1 MDEFE
6 YYNDDPYERS
16 DDYNVFEENCIFE
29 DREWED
35 EEDMFRQEEWL
46 EQAGEMMMEQMLF
59 PEE

>member
-16 DDYNVFEENCIFE
+16 DDYNVFEENCIMD

-35 EEDMFRQEEWL
+35 EPEWEWEESDYDYDRDEWD
-46 EQAGEMMMEQMLF
+46 
-59 PEE
+59 